1 MRVIFTSILVL
12 LASLLL
18 AQEKGFIRGNVTDG
32 EFSGPMIGATV
43 VLTDQPTTGTI
54 TDFDGNY
61 SLPLDPGTYSITI
74 SFVSYQPY
82 TVRDVVVTAGQVT
95 VIDAELRSAAEELDV
110 VEVSATVNRSSETGM
125 LMEMK
130 NATNVVDGLSAQSFR
145 KVGDS
150 DLGGAIK
157 RVTGVS
163 VEGGKYV
170 YVRGLGDRYTKTTLN
185 DMVIPGLD
193 PDRNTIQ
200 IDIFPTAVL
209 ENVEVFKSFSPDLY
223 GDFTGGMV
231 NITTKNFPE
240 QKYTQIGLGA
250 EYYPT
255 MHFNNDYFLY
265 NGGSTDWLG
274 IDDGTRK
281 LPIDPNARVPARQ
294 EDDPILETQTRAFDP
309 QMGVK
314 SKTAYPN
321 LGFSFSHGNQIN
333 RENKPTI
340 GYNLIFRYKNDYIWL
355 ENFERNNFL
364 KDNDKSV
371 NELFKDEST
380 EGPIG
385 QRLTMWTGMGSYA
398 MKWKN
403 TDLSTMLLWSQNAE
417 STASRRNSKNFNQTG
432 ASLIEEILTYTQRQL
447 GTWFIIGRHNI
458 NNVKLEWRNA
468 LTISRVYDP
477 DFRSTKFSTTGG
489 DTSLNV
495 GDGAGINRFYR
506 DLNETNESFRFDVT
520 IPLRETLTLTTG
532 AVGTLKWRTF
542 ETYNYNFTRKNKN
555 DIVPEPDW
563 FLQTENIWTTSY
575 DDGTYL
581 IGNFEPANNFD
592 ARQNIFGGYV
602 KLEHPVLQKLKFI
615 YGIRVE
621 QALMYYTGQNNTGSV
636 IYNDEETLNE
646 LNVLPSLNIVYKL
659 NDNMNLRLSGSQTVA
674 RPSFREKSIA
684 QIFDPISKRT
694 FIGNLDLRQTSII
707 NTDLRYEWFITPRE
721 LFAVSAFYKQ
731 FDGHIEMVAF
741 ETNPDNYTPRNSG
754 DASVYGIE
762 IELRKALASIEN
774 SSFLRRLFFSGN
786 FSYIQSQVDMKSI
799 VTGTSGQT
807 EYELRQNNLR
817 DGETLDQFRP
827 MAGQSPYMVNATL
840 SYEVREVDM
849 NVSLAYNVQGEQLSI
864 VSSGRVPDVYTIPFH
879 SLNFNIYKGF
889 GMDFKHRITLRVT
902 NILNARREMVYKS
915 YGAEDEVFSSFQPQ
929 TGFALAYRYKF

>member
-1 MRVIFTSILVL
+1 
-12 LASLLL
+12 
-18 AQEKGFIRGNVTDG
+18 
-32 EFSGPMIGATV
+32 
-43 VLTDQPTTGTI
+43 
-54 TDFDGNY
+54 
-61 SLPLDPGTYSITI
+61 
-74 SFVSYQPY
+74 
-82 TVRDVVVTAGQVT
+82 
-95 VIDAELRSAAEELDV
+95 
-110 VEVSATVNRSSETGM
+110 
-125 LMEMK
+125 
-130 NATNVVDGLSAQSFR
+130 
-145 KVGDS
+145 
-150 DLGGAIK
+150 
-157 RVTGVS
+157 
-163 VEGGKYV
+163 
-170 YVRGLGDRYTKTTLN
+170 
-185 DMVIPGLD
+185 
-193 PDRNTIQ
+193 
-200 IDIFPTAVL
+200 
-209 ENVEVFKSFSPDLY
+209 
-223 GDFTGGMV
+223 
-231 NITTKNFPE
+231 
-240 QKYTQIGLGA
+240 
-250 EYYPT
+250 
-255 MHFNNDYFLY
+255 
-265 NGGSTDWLG
+265 
-274 IDDGTRK
+274 
-281 LPIDPNARVPARQ
+281 
-294 EDDPILETQTRAFDP
+294 
-309 QMGVK
+309 
-314 SKTAYPN
+314 
-321 LGFSFSHGNQIN
+321 
-333 RENKPTI
+333 
-340 GYNLIFRYKNDYIWL
+340 
-355 ENFERNNFL
+355 
-364 KDNDKSV
+364 
-371 NELFKDEST
+371 
-380 EGPIG
+380 
-385 QRLTMWTGMGSYA
+385 
-398 MKWKN
+398 
-403 TDLSTMLLWSQNAE
+403 
-417 STASRRNSKNFNQTG
+417 
-432 ASLIEEILTYTQRQL
+432 
-447 GTWFIIGRHNI
+447 
-458 NNVKLEWRNA
+458 
-468 LTISRVYDP
+468 
-477 DFRSTKFSTTGG
+477 
-489 DTSLNV
+489 
-495 GDGAGINRFYR
+495 
-506 DLNETNESFRFDVT
+506 
-520 IPLRETLTLTTG
+520 
-532 AVGTLKWRTF
+532 LKWRTF